1 MYCIVMISLPCESDN
16 LLRAETMSTHPFYAP
31 GPSTMQEFSK
41 FDIELNS

>member
-16 LLRAETMSTHPFYAP
+16 LLGAEIMSTHPFYAP
-31 GPSTMQEFSK
+31 GPGTMQEFST